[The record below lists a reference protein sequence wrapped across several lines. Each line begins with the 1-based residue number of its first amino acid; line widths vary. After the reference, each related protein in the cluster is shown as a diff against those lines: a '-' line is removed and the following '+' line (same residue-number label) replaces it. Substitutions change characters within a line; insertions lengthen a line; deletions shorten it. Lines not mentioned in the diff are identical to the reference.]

1 MTEIATNYLS
11 TVEAAAWLGLS
22 PRTLDAYRV
31 RGGGPAFHR
40 FGRIVR
46 YRLADLERWAAER
59 RTSSTSDDAGR
70 GPEGSAWAR
79 RLRRKERDGRH
90 PETADRR
97 PRRKERDSPRP
108 RRGPGEDGG
117 DDGDEPGRAG

>member
-1 MTEIATNYLS
+1 MTGIATNYLS

-79 RLRRKERDGRH
+79 RLRRKGRDGNH
-90 PETADRR
+90 PETAGRR
-97 PRRKERDSPRP
+97 RGRKEPQNHRP
-108 RRGPGEDGG
+108 CRGPGESDG
-117 DDGDEPGRAG
+117 DDPGDDE

>member
-1 MTEIATNYLS
+1 MTDIATNYLS

-46 YRLADLERWAAER
+46 YRLADLDDWAAER
-59 RTSSTSDDAGR
+59 RMDSTSDSAGR
-70 GPEGSAWAR
+70 GADGSAWAR
-79 RLRRKERDGRH
+79 RFRRKDRDGKH

-97 PRRKERDSPRP
+97 QRRKERDSPRP
-108 RRGPGEDGG
+108 HRGPGGDGG
-117 DDGDEPGRAG
+117 DDGDKPGRAG